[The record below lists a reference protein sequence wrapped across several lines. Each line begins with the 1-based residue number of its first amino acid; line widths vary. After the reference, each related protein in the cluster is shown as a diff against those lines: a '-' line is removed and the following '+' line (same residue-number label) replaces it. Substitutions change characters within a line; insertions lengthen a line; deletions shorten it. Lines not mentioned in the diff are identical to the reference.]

1 MISVIIPVSNNQTF
15 LDQTLTSLERQIFKD
30 FEVIIILNGTNNLK
44 VNYLDYDI
52 KINLY
57 KINDKGAAIAR
68 NFGIQ
73 KSNYDIICFLDSDD
87 TWEKNKLYL
96 QLKHF
101 KSNNLNF
108 SYTNYSFI
116 NKNLSRNCYQI
127 KSIMDL
133 ATNNPICTSSVM
145 IRKKLFEKRG
155 FENFK
160 MRSDFEFYL
169 YLYKNSIKPIFFDE
183 KDHVSLVNYRVHS
196 LNLTYNKI
204 EATFFH
210 FKILLKYFGYFK
222 SVLLELKYLINH
234 LGPNFISKKYSSTR
248 KHY

>member
-169 YLYKNSIKPIFFDE
+169 YLYKNSIKPIFFD
-183 KDHVSLVNYRVHS
+183 
-196 LNLTYNKI
+196 
-204 EATFFH
+204 
-210 FKILLKYFGYFK
+210 
-222 SVLLELKYLINH
+222 
-234 LGPNFISKKYSSTR
+234 
-248 KHY
+248 